1 MIMKLIISANLKNI
15 KYKTNKILGVSRL
28 IKEDYLLFDFC
39 DLLKEFIEIDNVTK

>member
-1 MIMKLIISANLKNI
+1 MTMKLIISANQKNI
-15 KYKTNKILGVSRL
+15 KYKTNKNLGVSRL